1 MFSFYA
7 WYKPS
12 RTLVSLCNRFW
23 FRPTQR
29 PSAYHFLHLPSSWKS
44 FYFSMKNCFYIF
56 FKEKERQILSIFDKK
71 ILFDFY
77 QKACLAGMEFSAD
90 ICFKSS
96 LTMPALPVTALLLSS
111 VSGWCKCCF
120 FSTILFSLWMP
131 LFWLLSVDYYLFI
144 LCGDYS
150 SSWIGGLESAI
161 KFTKHSFST
170 FKLICKAGARIIFT
184 NLIMHLFRILLV
196 LWDSS

>member
-1 MFSFYA
+1 MSSFCA
-7 WYKPS
+7 CYKQR
-12 RTLVSLCNRFW
+12 RTLGSLCNRFS

-29 PSAYHFLHLPSSWKS
+29 PSAYHFLHLPSCWKS

-71 ILFDFY
+71 ILFDIY
-77 QKACLAGMEFSAD
+77 QKACLAGMEFPAD

-120 FSTILFSLWMP
+120 FTQSYFPSGCLCFDCLVWITI
-131 LFWLLSVDYYLFI
+131 YLF
-144 LCGDYS
+144 CVETTVPPES
-150 SSWIGGLESAI
+150 GLGI
-161 KFTKHSFST
+161 RHK
-170 FKLICKAGARIIFT
+170 IYKAFI
-184 NLIMHLFRILLV
+184 
-196 LWDSS
+196 